1 MAVGN
6 YKLFRLL
13 NLVFTLQTVQT
24 LMRCCLQHSELRQNE
39 DVRVKCIRRGFFHLG
54 RYTCIFSFA
63 LQITFDS
70 SAKALG

>member
-24 LMRCCLQHSELRQNE
+24 LMRCSLET
-39 DVRVKCIRRGFFHLG
+39 IFFMEKEG
-54 RYTCIFSFA
+54 KYKKIGITVFKIFTWIGM
-63 LQITFDS
+63 L
-70 SAKALG
+70 